1 MRVIGLTGG
10 VGSGKS
16 TILKYLEDKYQA
28 EIIQADQVARQLQ
41 EPGEPGY
48 LGLLDALGDTI
59 LDGTGRIDRGTL
71 AAMIF
76 AREDVRL
83 TVNAVIHP
91 MTWNAIRRQIRRSAA
106 SLVVMETA
114 LPAQKT
120 DDIYDEL
127 WYVYTLEEVRIKRLA
142 QSRGYPRER
151 ALAMIAS
158 QPSEA
163 EYRAVSDYVIDN
175 NGEPEDVYMQI
186 DAKLGKQRDLP

>member
-28 EIIQADQVARQLQ
+28 EVIQADLVARQLQ
-41 EPGEPGY
+41 EPGAPGY

-59 LDGTGRIDRGTL
+59 LDDTGRIDRTAL
-71 AAMIF
+71 AALIF

-91 MTWNAIRRQIRRSAA
+91 LTWTAICGRIRRSEAA
-106 SLVVMETA
+106 LVVMEAA
-114 LPAQKT
+114 LPARKA

-127 WYVYTLEEVRIKRLA
+127 WYVYTSEEVRINRLA
-142 QSRGYPRER
+142 QSRGYSRER
-151 ALAMIAS
+151 ALAIIAS

-175 NGEPEDVYMQI
+175 NGAPEDAYMQI
-186 DAKLGKQRDLP
+186 DAKLGKQRDLR